1 MCTLAVTPNQVR
13 FKVMG
18 NGKIEREINKQI
30 GVASTVMQ
38 ALYQIV
44 VIKSELSRKAYGH
57 ELWVVI

>member
-1 MCTLAVTPNQVR
+1 
-13 FKVMG
+13 MG
-18 NGKIEREINKQI
+18 NGKIELEINKQI

-44 VIKSELSRKAYGH
+44 VIKRELSRKAYGH